1 MAPGLGFEYWV
12 ETANVAGASSVDIG
26 MIMPRVRVGWRH
38 MLAVS
43 AALDLSLDAGFG
55 KPAQFS
61 NPSNFPFGGNADIPA
76 LPQVAARALRKLGAD
91 ISAAR
96 RRRRIHM
103 ELMAERALVS
113 RNTIAR
119 VERGDPRVSMGI
131 YATVLFVLGMA
142 EKLGEIADV
151 STDRVGLDI
160 EEERLPKR
168 VRSHGA

>member
-1 MAPGLGFEYWV
+1 MRYIWCIMK
-12 ETANVAGASSVDIG
+12 AS
-26 MIMPRVRVGWRH
+26 R
-38 MLAVS
+38 A
-43 AALDLSLDAGFG
+43 
-55 KPAQFS
+55 
-61 NPSNFPFGGNADIPA
+61 IPA

-96 RRRRIHM
+96 RRRRIPM
-103 ELMAERALVS
+103 ELMAERALVG
-113 RNTIAR
+113 RNTITR

-142 EKLGEIADV
+142 ERLGDVADA

-160 EEERLPKR
+160 AEERLPKR